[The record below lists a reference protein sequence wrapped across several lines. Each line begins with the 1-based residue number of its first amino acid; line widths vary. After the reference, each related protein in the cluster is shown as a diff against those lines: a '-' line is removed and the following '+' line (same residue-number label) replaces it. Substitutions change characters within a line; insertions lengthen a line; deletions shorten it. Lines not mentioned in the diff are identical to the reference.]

1 MSPTTDGSSAEQQ
14 PQPPPL
20 RSALKSEEDIERPC
34 PPSGSLKG
42 TLLTSYRSN
51 VAPRVMFDMCDHNCI
66 DATQYHLERMMG

>member
-1 MSPTTDGSSAEQQ
+1 MSPTTNGPSAEQQ

-42 TLLTSYRSN
+42 TLLIFPRSN
-51 VAPRVMFDMCDHNCI
+51 VAPLVMFDMCDHYCFG
-66 DATQYHLERMMG
+66 ATQSHPEHMMG